1 MRKLSLKDRFT
12 AKISSATSKTHNFI
26 NKMKAFDDK
35 FKKIE
40 NRMNDFSKKL
50 DQATSQADKLKNKLD
65 DTQKKFDKFGTTP
78 KLRDF
83 KKDMDKALEKIDQT
97 KVKFSNLG
105 SPLKAFE
112 KGFTKSVNLINKVT
126 GKLWKLTK
134 WGVIGG
140 TGLGIGALK
149 IGADFETL
157 KARMVTAFE
166 GNKELAEEHFIWG
179 NKFANETPFSND
191 EVLDAMV
198 KLRAYGYKDPRRL
211 MTLLGDFAAGNQ
223 RSLDDAVE
231 AYADAANNQFFRMTG
246 FGLKRETVLDY
257 AKDILKDPIPM
268 NGKEIANMDRFM
280 KVLEIMMKERTK
292 DGMKN
297 AMKTLNGMV
306 STTSGII
313 KSSIAKLVGITDEGN
328 VRAGSLIDR
337 VKEKFERFNKYMQS
351 PEGQKAVDRWSEG
364 FVEAIPKIIKIA
376 DSIKDKFKEIA
387 GENFME
393 RLNNSI
399 NKFDPKNF
407 NKALDEVQKKIDKI
421 TDRAIRLGGA
431 FMGMQLAKINP
442 YLGAVAM
449 VGGAFAPELI
459 DAGKKAA
466 EFLEPTFDYHK
477 HRKEMIEKLE
487 LKNEKIPVR
496 ISGASEEMNKYLDD
510 YLKGKTQNT
519 GVEWFSRAD
528 RVKEKI
534 ENVKT
539 ENQILNDYA
548 RENVIINNN
557 NDNRVFNTTNNNY
570 TENKEMKNHSE
581 SNNNYISSD
590 SRKIYNSESNK
601 LIILKYYQFRN

>member
-1 MRKLSLKDRFT
+1 MADYVLSAELSLKDRFT

-157 KARMVTAFE
+157 KARMVTAFK
-166 GNKELAEEHFIWG
+166 GNEKQASDYYKWA
-179 NKFANETPFSND
+179 NQFANLTPFSNE
-191 EVLDAMV
+191 EVIDATV
-198 KLRAYGYKDPRRL
+198 RLQAYGYDPKRM
-211 MTLLGDFAAGNQ
+211 MTMLGDFAGANGKTLEQ
-223 RSLDDAVE
+223 AIE
-231 AYADAANNQFFRMTG
+231 AYADASRKEFER
-246 FGLKRETVLDY
+246 LKEFAITKDEVLKYARETLG
-257 AKDILKDPIPM
+257 DPVPM
-268 NGKEIANMDRFM
+268 KGQEITNMDKFM
-280 KVLEIMMKERTK
+280 KALDKLIKERTK
-292 DGMKN
+292 GGMKN
-297 AMKTLNGMV
+297 LANTLNGMF
-306 STTSGII
+306 STTAGML
-313 KSSIAKLVGITDEGN
+313 KSTVGKLVGVTDDGYIIT
-328 VRAGSLIDR
+328 GSLMDR
-337 VKEKFERFNKYMQS
+337 VKEKFDNLNKKMQS
-351 PEGQKAVDRWSEG
+351 PETQKALDEWAKGLADAMPR
-364 FVEAIPKIIKIA
+364 IIELIN
-376 DSIKDKFKEIA
+376 SIKKKLVGLA
-387 GENFME
+387 GENFMV

-399 NKFDPKNF
+399 NKFDPKNY

-442 YLGAVAM
+442 
-449 VGGAFAPELI
+449 
-459 DAGKKAA
+459 
-466 EFLEPTFDYHK
+466 
-477 HRKEMIEKLE
+477 
-487 LKNEKIPVR
+487 
-496 ISGASEEMNKYLDD
+496 
-510 YLKGKTQNT
+510 
-519 GVEWFSRAD
+519 
-528 RVKEKI
+528 
-534 ENVKT
+534 
-539 ENQILNDYA
+539 
-548 RENVIINNN
+548 
-557 NDNRVFNTTNNNY
+557 
-570 TENKEMKNHSE
+570 
-581 SNNNYISSD
+581 
-590 SRKIYNSESNK
+590 
-601 LIILKYYQFRN
+601 